1 MRLTMSKQ
9 LNCVPLL
16 LGLLFG
22 SHSVQALQIVDPV
35 EGHNAVVRISEKET
49 TLLRIENAKIRGMVF
64 TEGELIVDKNEAA
77 GTAYIRPGILSKPI
91 NLRIESSTGA
101 LHNLIL
107 QVTDIPQEDVVI
119 REPVKDSRALPAE
132 TSYANQLKALIVAMA
147 NPDNTK
153 FAPQKKNQPVVLWE
167 NTSFVL
173 VATYKNRMMIGEQY
187 ELINVGKSQLRMVE
201 QEFYRRGVLA
211 VAIEKMILEPGE
223 QTRVFVVRG
232 GL

>member
-1 MRLTMSKQ
+1 MKPHHFLPIF
-9 LNCVPLL
+9 LA
-16 LGLLFG
+16 LFFG
-22 SHSVQALQIVDPV
+22 AQSAQALQIVDPV

-77 GTAYIRPGILSKPI
+77 GTAYIRPGVLTKPI
-91 NLRIESSTGA
+91 NLRIESSSGA

-119 REPVKDSRALPAE
+119 REPAKESQALPAGS
-132 TSYANQLKALIVAMA
+132 SYANQIKALVVAMA
-147 NPDNTK
+147 DPGNTK
-153 FAPQKKNQPVVLWE
+153 FAPQRKNQPVALWE
-167 NTSFVL
+167 GTGFVL
-173 VATYKNRMMIGEQY
+173 VATYKNRMMVGEHY
-187 ELINVGKSQLRMVE
+187 ELTNTGKSQLRMVE